1 MERSFGILAAG
12 FNRCSFAV
20 ELASHFPEDENE
32 INSLLDLAEHAGSS
46 GSKTWSC
53 FGFLDVYS
61 MSAYVFI
68 SLWTEKS
75 QHAAL
80 IKQSGII

>member
-46 GSKTWSC
+46 GQRHGVVSGFWMFTACQPMYSSH
-53 FGFLDVYS
+53 FGQ
-61 MSAYVFI
+61 
-68 SLWTEKS
+68 KS
-75 QHAAL
+75 PNTRP
-80 IKQSGII
+80 